1 MNVLGLDGCRDGWIA
16 VLWSGESATTHFC
29 ARIEE
34 VQRFANVAVIA
45 IDIPIGLSYTGERL
59 CDTLARRALPGRAS
73 TVFNAPPRACLEV
86 VDDYERANEISFARG
101 GKGLSRQSFGLLK
114 KIEEVDNFL
123 RVSTTPFFEVHPEL
137 CFARLNADVVL
148 APKKSWAGVIARQ
161 HLLAREGIHLEEFVG
176 RAARRAAPDDV
187 LDAGTC
193 AWTARR
199 ILEGDVK
206 CLPEHPDV
214 DDTGREMC
222 IRV

>member
-1 MNVLGLDGCRDGWIA
+1 M
-16 VLWSGESATTHFC
+16 LWSGEEATAHFC
-29 ARIEE
+29 ARIDE
-34 VQRFANVAVIA
+34 VQCFANIEAIA
-45 IDIPIGLSYTGERL
+45 IDIPIGLSASGERL
-59 CDTLARRALPGRAS
+59 CDTLARRALPGRGC
-73 TVFNAPPRACLEV
+73 TVFNAPPRACLQV
-86 VDDYERANEISFARG
+86 VDDYERANEISFTRG

-114 KIEEVDNFL
+114 KIEEVDDFL

-137 CFARLNADVVL
+137 CFVRLNAGVVL
-148 APKKSWAGVIARQ
+148 APKKSWAGVITRQ
-161 HLLAREGIHLEEFVG
+161 RLLASEGIHLEEFVD

-187 LDAGTC
+187 LDAGVC